1 LVDGAALIDVPQL
14 ADFDPAVLR
23 HIFTVRPVL
32 RRADPPPIDGA
43 QADHISHLFR
53 LFDASHILLADNAP
67 MTLVALS
74 MPSLATSP
82 RVELELAVVQRM
94 ARLMS
99 RSNP

>member
-1 LVDGAALIDVPQL
+1 
-14 ADFDPAVLR
+14 
-23 HIFTVRPVL
+23 
-32 RRADPPPIDGA
+32 
-43 QADHISHLFR
+43 
-53 LFDASHILLADNAP
+53 LLADNAP